1 MDTAKLYAAARSAQ
15 VQWAELEVQERL
27 RSLTRFR
34 RLIGDWAVEL
44 AEELERAAGKP
55 QFEALTAEILTVA
68 DTIKYWEKHGERILK
83 ERRVRTPLLLA
94 GRRSWIEHR
103 PRGVVLVIA
112 PWNYPFQLSLIPS
125 LAALLAGNAVI
136 LKPSEVTGALDVLL
150 AQLFQDAGFPDDL
163 VKVVSGDGAVGAA
176 LVAGEPDLIFFTGSV
191 ATGRKIQE
199 QAARHLIPTILELGG
214 KDAMIILE
222 DAPLERAV
230 QGALWGAYANS
241 GQVCLSTERILVHQD
256 LYAEFVEKF
265 KKQAGDLKLGRMT
278 SPTQVQVVREQVE
291 EALAQG
297 AQLVVGA
304 PPSTWEP
311 NSLTLSPLV
320 LTGVGSQ
327 AALSRAETFG
337 PVVTVTPFAKEE
349 EAVRLAN
356 STTYGLGASVW
367 SRDLSRARRV
377 AKQLQAGNIS
387 INDTMITVA
396 NPHLPFGGVKESGL
410 GSYHGEQ
417 GLLAFCRPTAVMES
431 RGSRRTE
438 LNWFPYTPE
447 KNELLVEL
455 LKKLYGTTGS
465 WRALCHRALRLL
477 VSKK

>member
-1 MDTAKLYAAARSAQ
+1 MDTAQFYTAARSAQ
-15 VQWAELEVQERL
+15 IQWAKLEVGERL
-27 RSLTRFR
+27 RRLTQFR
-34 RLIGDWAVEL
+34 RLIADRAEEL
-44 AEELERAAGKP
+44 AEALERVSGKP

-68 DTIKYWEKHGERILK
+68 DTIKYWERHGERILK
-83 ERRVRTPLLLA
+83 DRRVKTPLLLA
-94 GRRSWIEHR
+94 GRRSWIEYR

-136 LKPSEVTGALDVLL
+136 LKPSEVTGALDTLF
-150 AQLFQDAGFPDDL
+150 AQLFQDSGFPEDL
-163 VKVVSGDGAVGAA
+163 VTVVSGDGAVGAA

-191 ATGRKIQE
+191 ATGKKIQE
-199 QAARHLIPTILELGG
+199 QAARRLIPTILELGG

-230 QGALWGAYANS
+230 QGALWGAYTNS

-256 LYAEFVEKF
+256 LYAEFVARF
-265 KKQAGDLKLGRMT
+265 KKEVEALQLGRMT
-278 SPTQVQVVREQVE
+278 SPAQVAVVREQVE

-297 AQLVVGA
+297 AQLAAGV
-304 PPSTWEP
+304 PPSKWIP
-311 NSLTLSPLV
+311 DSLTLPPLV

-327 AALSRAETFG
+327 ASLSRGETFG
-337 PVVTVTPFAKEE
+337 PVVTITPFAREE

-356 STTYGLGASVW
+356 STSYGLGASVW
-367 SRDLSRARRV
+367 SRDLQRARQLAR
-377 AKQLQAGNIS
+377 QLQVGNIS

-396 NPHLPFGGVKESGL
+396 NPFLPFGGVKESGL

-417 GLLAFCRPTAVMES
+417 GLLAFCTSAAVMES
-431 RGSRRTE
+431 GGRRRTE

-447 KNELLVEL
+447 KKELLVEL

-465 WRALCHRALRLL
+465 WRALCQRALRFLC
-477 VSKK
+477 SKN